1 MYESNGTIFIVTVL
15 TLLIFLAIFIMKY
28 AVQVLNARAQASKK
42 NEIDTQLTAIE
53 EKSEK
58 LERRVAHLEA
68 LLKEVE

>member
-1 MYESNGTIFIVTVL
+1 MHESNGTIFIVTVL

-42 NEIDTQLTAIE
+42 NEIDTQLMAIE

>member
-42 NEIDTQLTAIE
+42 NEIDTQLMAIE

>member
-1 MYESNGTIFIVTVL
+1 MHESNGTIFIVTVL
-15 TLLIFLAIFIMKY
+15 TLLIFLSIFIMKY

-42 NEIDTQLTAIE
+42 NEIDTQLMAIE

>member
-1 MYESNGTIFIVTVL
+1 
-15 TLLIFLAIFIMKY
+15 MKY